1 MTVKVST
8 FSPTTKLKDGHNGL
22 VVTEGAASKA
32 TITGE
37 NLSDGLKVVVLYP
50 AGSSDPKYQW
60 EGTTSGTDPK
70 THQQCTAEVKQKKH
84 VKGES
89 IRDDSVT
96 VSVTVGDSSST
107 NVNTYAGTPSP

>member
-22 VVTEGAASKA
+22 IISAGAGSKA

-37 NLSDGLKVVVLYP
+37 NFADGQSVVVLHP
-50 AGSSDPKYQW
+50 PGSASPKHKW

-70 THQQCTAEVKQKKH
+70 THQQCTAEMKAKSTTEEKDP
-84 VKGES
+84 
-89 IRDDSVT
+89 RDDSVT
-96 VSVTVGDSSST
+96 VSVTVGDSAPV
-107 NVNTYAGTPSP
+107 NVTIYIGVAPP